1 MLFLSPG
8 VITNESDQTSYVQEI
23 SNNVGAIAGG
33 FQWGPVDTP
42 TLITNGEKEFV
53 TKFGIPNNQTYKYVM
68 PLVDFFNYESSAWV
82 IRQVGPTAKN
92 AFPSPQVPALIKND
106 DAYLTANVTGADFV
120 ARYPGSAG
128 NGLIV
133 DVCDS
138 ANFATWE
145 FANRFSYAP
154 RAGEFSIAVIDSSGF
169 WTGTPAVKQSGRLT
183 VSGVS
188 TGTTIN
194 VFGVAVTVAVGDTAS
209 VVAGKIAATAGVI
222 ALFGTVSASGVYV
235 NYTEKLDGLKTK
247 YADPATAVGISG
259 VNEITT
265 QGSLG
270 GFLEAYELMES
281 NPAARFDDGT
291 MKYFYDAIN
300 AQSKYV
306 RVGDKTIA
314 LADKTV
320 TLVGGV
326 DDYTFNVSVGFNLL
340 KNTEAYDVQFLI
352 SPDVTEAEQ
361 KLIVQVAES
370 RGNCMA
376 FIAPKLADVVNNFG
390 NEVAAVKD
398 WRVNRLNTDST
409 YGFAVDNWGYIYD
422 QYNDVYR
429 WVPATGGTAG
439 VFARTFAENDPW
451 VSPAG
456 LTRGKY
462 KAYAKMAWSAS
473 KEDRDVLYPVG
484 INSIVTFPAEGITLF
499 GDKTLTQRPTAFGHV
514 NVRWAFIVAKESV
527 ASMARYYLF
536 EVNDDFTRA
545 QFVNAARPF
554 LRNMKNRRA
563 FEDFQ
568 IVCNANN
575 NDGEVRI
582 SNKMVVELRIKPVY
596 SINWI
601 ILNLA
606 AVRPDVN
613 FEETSA

>member
-8 VITNESDQTSYVQEI
+8 VITNESDQTSYVQEK
-23 SNNVGAIAGG
+23 SNNVAAIAGG
-33 FQWGPVDTP
+33 YQWGPVDSP

-53 TKFGIPNNQTYKYVM
+53 TKFGIPNNLTYKYVM
-68 PLVDFFNYESSAWV
+68 PLIDFFNYSSSAWV
-82 IRQVGPTAKN
+82 VRQVGPTAKN
-92 AFPSPQVPALIKND
+92 AFPTAQTPVLIKND
-106 DAYLTANVTGADFV
+106 DAYLTATVTGADFV
-120 ARYPGSAG
+120 ARFPGSAG

-154 RAGEFSIAVIDSSGF
+154 RANEYSIAVIDSSGF
-169 WTGTPAVKQSGRLT
+169 WTGEAAIKQSGRLT
-183 VSGVS
+183 VSGVA
-188 TGTTIN
+188 TGTSIT
-194 VFGVAVTVAVGDTAS
+194 VFGVPVTVIVGDTAAI
-209 VVAGKIAATAGVI
+209 VAGKIAATAGII
-222 ALFGTVSASGVYV
+222 ALFGAVSANGIYV
-235 NYTEKLDGLKTK
+235 NYTEKLAGLKPN
-247 YADPATAVGISG
+247 YAPLAATAGISG
-259 VNEITT
+259 VNDITT

-270 GFLEAYELMES
+270 GFLEAFELMENS
-281 NPAARFDDGT
+281 PTARFDDGS

-300 AQSKYV
+300 KSSKYV
-306 RVGDKTIA
+306 RAGDKTIA
-314 LADKTV
+314 LTDKTV
-320 TLVGGV
+320 TLIGGV
-326 DDYTFNVSVGFNLL
+326 DDYTINVSVGFQQL
-340 KNTEAYDVQFLI
+340 KNTESYDVQFLI

-361 KLIVQVAES
+361 KLIVQVAET

-376 FIAPKLADVVNNFG
+376 FVAPKLTDVVNNYG

-422 QYNDVYR
+422 KYNDLYR

-439 VFARTFAENDPW
+439 VFARTFTDNDPW

-462 KAYAKMAWSAS
+462 KAYAKMAWTAS

-484 INSIVTFPAEGITLF
+484 INSIVTFPAEGIVLF

-545 QFVNAARPF
+545 QFVNAAKPF

-568 IVCNANN
+568 IVCNENN
-575 NDGEVRI
+575 NDAEIRLG
-582 SNKMVVELRIKPVY
+582 NKMVVQLMIKPVY

-601 ILNLA
+601 ILNLS
-606 AVRPDVN
+606 AVRPDVS
-613 FEETSA
+613 FVETTV